1 MSGTPKFQY
10 HIPYEGEDPIH
21 NKWYIIITTTSRHFY
36 YNSTINRSF
45 WQLYDIRQQYQDLPW
60 NHFIDAIEFDLLAV
74 LFAKSKGLKGLD
86 ESFYYKKTV
95 TSKKDQR
102 GSKEVVP
109 EIPSEKQPEA
119 IEVNFLENL
128 DKELQLDLEVEE
140 EVDVEAQNAFIANLL
155 QEEGFIKPVETV
167 ILGYSS
173 SEEEE
178 EEEEEGEEEKE
189 IEDEIDEIEEESQ
202 IAEPTGQDTNNIDSN
217 DLSPS
222 TDHNIGLDLSLSD
235 DETNDAKLTEIPES
249 SKADFINVLNQL
261 KPKISIYEP
270 WSMVEEDLISE
281 LALFPGFYSID
292 DISQRELIFDEW
304 CSQQETSPHPN
315 QPEQIQTYP
324 TPTIELY
331 KFLQE
336 YKRDIKLLYFQEFFN
351 KHLEDFN
358 DIDLSNKEMEQ
369 LYIKFKNML
378 SDFSKFEKSAK
389 KEKGYDLNVNL
400 KKLRL
405 EQFLAEAEFNKNTR
419 EMAPSDP
426 ESTSFDKWIAI
437 LNVHDV
443 PQHIAE
449 SNINFIVG
457 DDKRLQC
464 YQDIL
469 RKHET

>member
-21 NKWYIIITTTSRHFY
+21 NQWYIIITTTSRHFY
-36 YNSTINRSF
+36 FNYTIKRSF

-60 NHFIDAIEFDLLAV
+60 NHFIDSIEFDLLAV

-86 ESFYYKKTV
+86 ESFYYKKSV
-95 TSKKDQR
+95 SSKKGQR
-102 GSKEVVP
+102 SSKEVVP
-109 EIPSEKQPEA
+109 DISSEKQPEA
-119 IEVNFLENL
+119 AEVNFLENP

-140 EVDVEAQNAFIANLL
+140 EVDVEAQNEFIANLL
-155 QEEGFIKPVETV
+155 KEEGFIRPVETV

-178 EEEEEGEEEKE
+178 EDKIDEK
-189 IEDEIDEIEEESQ
+189 DEKDEIEKESQ
-202 IAEPTGQDTNNIDSN
+202 ITEPTGQETNNSDSN

-235 DETNDAKLTEIPES
+235 DETNDPNLADIPES
-249 SKADFINVLNQL
+249 SKDDFINVLNQL

-270 WSMVEEDLISE
+270 WPMVEEELISE

-304 CSQQETSPHPN
+304 CSQQETSPAPS

-324 TPTIELY
+324 TPPIELY

-351 KHLEDFN
+351 QHLEDFN
-358 DIDLSNKEMEQ
+358 DIDLSNKEKEQ
-369 LYIKFKNML
+369 LYLKFKNML
-378 SDFSKFEKSAK
+378 SDFSKYERSAK
-389 KEKGYDLNVNL
+389 KEKRYDLNVNL

-405 EQFLAEAEFNKNTR
+405 EQFLEAEINKNSNDK
-419 EMAPSDP
+419 APLDP
-426 ESTSFDKWIAI
+426 ESTSFDRWIAI
-437 LNVHDV
+437 LNFHDV
-443 PQHIAE
+443 PKNVAE

-457 DDKRLQC
+457 DDKRLEC
-464 YQDIL
+464 YQDMF